1 MILGDVI
8 AEDINKILLISDH
21 SRQVQIPVIM
31 LMKNDS
37 DYIRKL
43 VEEQGKNGDIIVS
56 VTFEI
61 K

>member
-8 AEDINKILLISDH
+8 AEDLDKILLISDH

-43 VEEQGKNGDIIVS
+43 IEKQGQFRDIIVS